1 MIELRSLRKGER
13 VEAGVLDTWVLILN
27 SMETYTFKYPNKR
40 RFFFSTTPVA
50 SSIVYKPAAYNTD
63 QLYEK
68 FQESVNHDIDTAT
81 GDPTNYRLFF
91 FSVIAT
97 DQIYVICID
106 LDVYQTSIHIL
117 GNSSADGA
125 GIAKYGDIPFLL
137 KDYFV
142 RYLNQRDSY
151 SAANRLKKITPQR
164 MLMQWSDTE
173 KKDDSGVF
181 TMCIM
186 QTYMGDDSS
195 KNKQSDLA
203 DLRVKYIT
211 AILTAEINE
220 LS

>member
-1 MIELRSLRKGER
+1 MQ
-13 VEAGVLDTWVLILN
+13 
-27 SMETYTFKYPNKR
+27 
-40 RFFFSTTPVA
+40 FFFP
-50 SSIVYKPAAYNTD
+50 
-63 QLYEK
+63 
-68 FQESVNHDIDTAT
+68 
-81 GDPTNYRLFF
+81 
-91 FSVIAT
+91 VIAT